1 MSEETK
7 EIVAEEAAAE
17 TSTPNP
23 APEEEKKTEEV
34 ATTDSKKEIKNENN
48 FEEVVVKLEDLEEE
62 SEYADKEKEVLENL
76 YNQTMRNITEGE
88 IVNGRIL
95 NITGS
100 DVIIDI
106 GFKSEGMV
114 PKDEFDNLDELKPG
128 DEVEVFLE
136 TLESGDGVLSLSRRR
151 ADFIRVWER
160 LVEKHENDE
169 IIPGTITRRI
179 KGGMVVNV
187 NGIDAFLPGSQID
200 VKPIRDFDSY
210 LGKQLNFKIVKVN
223 HARKNIVVSSRVL
236 IEKEMESQRGEI
248 LSTLEKGQTRMGM
261 VKNITDFG
269 VFIDLGGVD
278 GLLHITDL
286 SWGRVNHPSE
296 LVKLDQQLEV
306 MILDYNENKDRISL
320 GLKQLQP
327 HPWEKVEEKYPVE
340 AVIKGRVVSLTDY
353 GAFIELEKGIEGLI
367 HISEMSWSQH
377 IKHPSQLL
385 TVGQE
390 IEAIVLSIEA
400 EQKKISLG
408 LKQLEPD
415 PWENIEERYPVG
427 SIHKGVVRNLTQF
440 GAFVEL
446 EEGIDG
452 LVHISD
458 LSWTKK
464 VRHPSEIVKKADEID
479 VVVLGINREERRI
492 ALGHKQIETNPW
504 DSFSDNYGIDT
515 ETESKVN
522 RIIEKGMIVTLPL
535 GVDGFI
541 PNQHLGLPKG
551 KKPTDVYEIG
561 ADVPAK
567 VIEFDKEN
575 KKIVLSIA
583 AYFKDRERQEFEDYM
598 SKQGVVKTTVGDVAK
613 TSEELDVKPEEAKAE
628 TEEEPKKDKE
638 EKSEAKTE
646 ESTPEVVETA
656 KESVEE
662 KVEAP
667 KSEVDEVKAEPEEKK
682 EVTEEV
688 AEAIPEKVDEKE
700 VEEPKVVET
709 EDTKVES
716 ETEVVEE
723 TKEEAEVKEEKTK
736 EPEIEETEE
745 VKVEPEAEVVEE
757 SKEET
762 ESEEKTVEPKAE
774 EEKQE
779 PESKEKKST
788 EKKTKKTTKK

>member
-1 MSEETK
+1 MAEETK
-7 EIVAEEAAAE
+7 ETVTEEQVTE
-17 TSTPNP
+17 ISTPNP
-23 APEEEKKTEEV
+23 PVEEEKKSEEV
-34 ATTDSKKEIKNENN
+34 ATTNSKEKKKSEED
-48 FEEVVVKLEDLEEE
+48 FEEVVVKLEDLKEE
-62 SEYADKEKEVLENL
+62 SEYQEKEVKVLENL

-95 NITGS
+95 NITNS

-106 GFKSEGMV
+106 GFKSEGIV
-114 PKDEFDNLDELKPG
+114 PKEEFDNIDNYKPG

-136 TLESGDGVLSLSRRR
+136 TLEGGDGQLSLSRRR
-151 ADFIRVWER
+151 ADFIRIWEK
-160 LVEKHENDE
+160 LVEKYENDE
-169 IIPGTITRRI
+169 IIPGTIVRRI

-187 NGIDAFLPGSQID
+187 MGVDAFLPGSQID
-200 VKPIRDFDSY
+200 VKPIRDFDAY
-210 LGKQLNFKIVKVN
+210 LGREMNFKIVKVN

-248 LSTLEKGQTRMGM
+248 LETLEKGQKRIGT

-296 LVKLDQQLEV
+296 LVKLDQQIEV

-327 HPWEKVEEKYPVE
+327 HPWEKVEEKYPVD
-340 AVIKGRVVSLTDY
+340 AVVKGRVVSLTDY

-377 IKHPSQLL
+377 VKHPSQLL

-390 IEAIVLSIEA
+390 IEAIVLSIEVD
-400 EQKKISLG
+400 QKKISLG

-415 PWENIEERYPVG
+415 PWENIEERFPVG

-464 VRHPSEIVKKADEID
+464 VRHPSEIVKKGDEIE

-492 ALGHKQIETNPW
+492 ALGHKQIDDNPW
-504 DSFSDNYGIDT
+504 DSFEQNYGINT
-515 ETESKVN
+515 ETEGKVT
-522 RIIEKGMIVTLPL
+522 RHIDKGIIITLPL

-541 PNQHLGLPKG
+541 PNQHLALPKG
-551 KKPTDVYEIG
+551 KKASEVYEIG
-561 ADVPAK
+561 SVIPAK

-583 AYFKDRERQEFEDYM
+583 AYFKDRERKDYEDYM
-598 SKQGVVKTTVGDVAK
+598 AKQGAPKATVSEVVQAEDKTKSEK
-613 TSEELDVKPEEAKAE
+613 TAEGKVEKKEKAE
-628 TEEEPKKDKE
+628 
-638 EKSEAKTE
+638 
-646 ESTPEVVETA
+646 
-656 KESVEE
+656 
-662 KVEAP
+662 
-667 KSEVDEVKAEPEEKK
+667 EVKAEKVAVKEEPSEKTAVTEEVSEEKK
-682 EVTEEV
+682 EKKSSKVKKAD
-688 AEAIPEKVDEKE
+688 AEAKSVS
-700 VEEPKVVET
+700 
-709 EDTKVES
+709 ED
-716 ETEVVEE
+716 
-723 TKEEAEVKEEKTK
+723 
-736 EPEIEETEE
+736 
-745 VKVEPEAEVVEE
+745 
-757 SKEET
+757 
-762 ESEEKTVEPKAE
+762 
-774 EEKQE
+774 
-779 PESKEKKST
+779 KEKKE
-788 EKKTKKTTKK
+788 EKKTKAKDKKEDKTEIEKSKLKEKPKPKISKSKKEE